1 MLEVEVMEITEEEK
15 NMIMKNRKD
24 NARKAE
30 MIECFAQV
38 KELLT
43 RIEQLGGTVCLPSIG
58 GKYVSHH
65 SPIVHSAKIRLWG

>member
-30 MIECFAQV
+30 MDECFVQV
-38 KELLT
+38 KELLA
-43 RIEQLGGTVCLPSIG
+43 RIEELGGVVCLPTIG
-58 GKYVSHH
+58 GRYIGRH
-65 SPIVHSAKIRLWG
+65 SPMVHSTEVKLWR